1 MVSLWLEYA
10 LPMTDVQHK
19 IIPKVLLEK
28 RENAKVST
36 FVLLFWGVH
45 NVSKKIVMGL
55 SK

>member
-1 MVSLWLEYA
+1 
-10 LPMTDVQHK
+10 MTDVQHK

-45 NVSKKIVMGL
+45 NVSIENCDGL
-55 SK
+55 IKVTL